1 MYWLFRWRCLSW
13 NLKLL
18 KFHIFEDDMVQK
30 EWIQDICLT
39 TKKKLPLNPLKGTEQ
54 ANEKFVRK
62 IKDILKPKLLLKGH
76 NTWFV
81 HELSWSRR
89 LWVVVSYISFHDLR
103 FHQPRTRWIKV
114 FWLKSQNW
122 NKFSKQS
129 EPESD
134 KSADKDESP
143 NYFCVFKFVGHLRFL
158 ILIDLTVTVPWKPFQ
173 PTGNARDR
181 KLLVHHR
188 AITVISSAFM
198 EEEDMDSGHLLW
210 QDKTF
215 LCSGIMAVGKDG
227 VLGRQACS
235 PLIQLFFGF
244 ASEWVFVN
252 STNITTN
259 IETAVLSRPSM
270 QMLTSVRYQQMF

>member
-244 ASEWVFVN
+244 ASEW
-252 STNITTN
+252 
-259 IETAVLSRPSM
+259 ETRVVSLWAGGLEK
-270 QMLTSVRYQQMF
+270 

>member
-1 MYWLFRWRCLSW
+1 MPQ
-13 NLKLL
+13 LKLEIAQVSHFWGWYGPKRMNTRYL
-18 KFHIFEDDMVQK
+18 PDH
-30 EWIQDICLT
+30 
-39 TKKKLPLNPLKGTEQ
+39 KKKLPLNPLKGTEQ

-252 STNITTN
+252 STNISTN
-259 IETAVLSRPSM
+259 IETAALSKI
-270 QMLTSVRYQQMF
+270 LW